1 MADTLDTILRTTK
14 VLYEKIENQLGAGK
28 QGIDKLLFGEVDMD
42 TSANFALDRYVVNP
56 YGVTFRRAGEESSVR
71 PYTPGVGDIRE
82 VPRSSQKTAITER
95 LRDSVAAGLESTAGA
110 SASYTKMVGDIVKD
124 HIGGYNSTRWF
135 LSLQTMR
142 TGKFT
147 TYGNGG
153 RDIDLEID
161 FSRDSGNDITYDF
174 TDASASI
181 DSALK
186 AMYAVYR
193 SQHGSKGN
201 LAVILG
207 SDWQENLEQDADVIE
222 KMTANTANET
232 IALNMMPPE
241 LSNTEGLY
249 VIGRYRPAGM
259 VVPIWLLAYE
269 PDAQFVQ
276 YNGAT
281 AQDYMPSDECI
292 MFSVGEKRYSVYR
305 GIEVISGTGRID
317 RVVGEMVFDTF
328 ISKDPIAE
336 YIRSAARFA
345 FIPGQVNHVVRSTG
359 TFSDS

>member
-14 VLYEKIENQLGAGK
+14 VLYERIENQLGAGK

-56 YGVTFRRAGEESSVR
+56 YGVTFRRAGEGSSVR
-71 PYTPGVGDIRE
+71 PYNPGVGDIRE
-82 VPRSSQKTAITER
+82 IPRTSQKTAITEQ
-95 LRDSVAAGLESTAGA
+95 LRDSVIAGLESTAGA
-110 SASYTKMVGDIVKD
+110 AASYTKMVGDIVKD

-135 LSLQTMR
+135 LSLRTMR

-147 TYGNGG
+147 TYGMEG

-161 FSRDSGNDITYDF
+161 FSRDVGNDITYDF
-174 TDASASI
+174 ADASASI

-193 SQHGSKGN
+193 SQRGSKGN
-201 LAVILG
+201 LAVLLG
-207 SDWQENLEQDADVIE
+207 SDWLEEFEGDTGVLE
-222 KMTANTANET
+222 KMTANTANEVV
-232 IALNMMPPE
+232 ALNMMPPE
-241 LSNTEGLY
+241 LQNTEGLY
-249 VIGRYRPAGM
+249 VVGRYRPEGM
-259 VVPIWLLAYE
+259 VVPLWILAYE

-276 YNGAT
+276 YEGAT
-281 AQDYMPSDECI
+281 AQDYMPSDEAL
-292 MFSVGEKRYSVYR
+292 MFSVGAKRYSVYR
-305 GIEVISGTGRID
+305 GIEVINNAGRID
-317 RVVGEMVFDTF
+317 RVVGEMVFDTY

-345 FIPGQVNHVVRSTG
+345 FIPGDVNHTVRSTG
-359 TFSDS
+359 IFSDS